1 MTETSW
7 PQAVNPLHSCAI
19 NRPVG
24 LTSGGNWIIGR
35 RMRMGGQRT
44 EVRGQISEIR
54 KGKEQARTFLGEV
67 EDHKIISFF
76 VDF

>member
-1 MTETSW
+1 
-7 PQAVNPLHSCAI
+7 
-19 NRPVG
+19 
-24 LTSGGNWIIGR
+24 
-35 RMRMGGQRT
+35 MGGQRT

-54 KGKEQARTFLGEV
+54 KGQEQARTFLGEV